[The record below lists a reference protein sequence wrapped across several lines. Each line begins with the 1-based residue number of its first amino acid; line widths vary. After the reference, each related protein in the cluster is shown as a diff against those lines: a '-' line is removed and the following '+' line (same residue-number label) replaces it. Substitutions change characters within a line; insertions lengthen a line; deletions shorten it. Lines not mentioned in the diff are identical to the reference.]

1 VTAPTRF
8 VTANGIRYAYRRFGA
23 ETGTPLVFLQHF
35 RGGMDHW
42 DPAVTDGLAANRP
55 VILFDNTGV
64 ASSSGQ
70 TPDTVEAQADDAA
83 ALSASTRP
91 GKGAVLSRRPA
102 PLEKSSPQVS
112 WMRSARWDH
121 VLRDRVLAVQGAP
134 EAADGSIGAPAT
146 RDGEGGG
153 TAGAA
158 ARERCP
164 ASPVGRTG
172 PL

>member
-1 VTAPTRF
+1 MTAPTRF

-55 VILFDNTGV
+55 AILFDNTGV

-83 ALSASTRP
+83 AFIQALGLTRAGLIHATQHAPSDTAVPPTAVPTDAS
-91 GKGAVLSRRPA
+91 
-102 PLEKSSPQVS
+102 
-112 WMRSARWDH
+112 
-121 VLRDRVLAVQGAP
+121 
-134 EAADGSIGAPAT
+134 PAT
-146 RDGEGGG
+146 TNATR
-153 TAGAA
+153 TA
-158 ARERCP
+158 P
-164 ASPVGRTG
+164 KP
-172 PL
+172 

>member
-1 VTAPTRF
+1 MTAPTRF

-42 DPAVTDGLAANRP
+42 DPAVTDGLAPNRP

-83 ALSASTRP
+83 ALSAIHGLGKVLFCHATPRDDEEVVLVDSRLDRWREVPRGRFLLMFRPETRF
-91 GKGAVLSRRPA
+91 
-102 PLEKSSPQVS
+102 
-112 WMRSARWDH
+112 
-121 VLRDRVLAVQGAP
+121 
-134 EAADGSIGAPAT
+134 
-146 RDGEGGG
+146 
-153 TAGAA
+153 
-158 ARERCP
+158 
-164 ASPVGRTG
+164 
-172 PL
+172 